1 MFLYPFKSIQES
13 GYAYN
18 YLNEAEMLEA
28 MKNKYQ
34 SLNGKQAENIYDP
47 IKHSLAPGI
56 YMGIPQNDRPK
67 YMSVIGGKGQM
78 TFPNIKVGRDY
89 NDGYLKPNTD
99 GSSSSQDSGISMEK
113 NRNKQN
119 AAPSTYG
126 YLDPVPN
133 DGNRSQRTQAEQL
146 YGYLNSGGS
155 TYGSISSGYLEPAQ
169 SEAPPEYTQPYQFS
183 PAGFNTARQPSYM
196 TPISSKHQQHQ
207 STVADPGY
215 LKRMGY
221 QGQISSSQ
229 ANFWPY
235 YPKPTIKMN
244 NFGKRGGLNIP
255 TPAPW
260 IRQ

>member
-1 MFLYPFKSIQES
+1 MQES

-34 SLNGKQAENIYDP
+34 SLNDKHSENIYDP
-47 IKHSLAPGI
+47 IKHSLAPGL

-67 YMSVIGGKGQM
+67 YMTVIGEKKGHV
-78 TFPNIKVGRDY
+78 TAPNIKVGPDY
-89 NDGYLKPNTD
+89 NDGYLKPKTD
-99 GSSSSQDSGISMEK
+99 GSNSSQDIGISPEK
-113 NRNKQN
+113 KRNKQN
-119 AAPSTYG
+119 VAQSTYG
-126 YLDPVPN
+126 YLDSVSS
-133 DGNRSQRTQAEQL
+133 DGNRSQGTQAEQL

-183 PAGFNTARQPSYM
+183 PAGFNTSRQPSYM
-196 TPISSKHQQHQ
+196 APISTKHRPQQ
-207 STVADPGY
+207 SEVADPGY
-215 LKRMGY
+215 LKRMGQ
-221 QGQISSSQ
+221 QGSQ
-229 ANFWPY
+229 SNFWPY

-244 NFGKRGGLNIP
+244 NFGQRGGLNIP
-255 TPAPW
+255 TLAPW